1 MLTLFGVPVTPEN
14 ARHIVASLIAD
25 GSSYAMSAAAVI
37 QTDLDRDLYAV
48 ALEPEERDAI
58 LSVLEDRPAGLVD
71 LRGLL
76 ARDQRGRLS
85 G

>member
-37 QTDLDRDLYAV
+37 QKGFDHDLYAV
-48 ALEPEERDAI
+48 ALEPEERDVI
-58 LSVLEDRPAGLVD
+58 LATLENPPDGLED
-71 LRGLL
+71 LRGAL
-76 ARDQRGRLS
+76 ARDRRDHS
-85 G
+85 I